1 MTLQL
6 IYGDRIGSTNHDMG
20 CIKESFFFFKRLYAT
35 LLSIR

>member
-6 IYGDRIGSTNHDMG
+6 TYGDRMSSTNHDMG
-20 CIKESFFFFKRLYAT
+20 LYKSVFFPFKRLYAT